1 MTFYLLLLLFFFT
14 KDEKYGQLFKILFKK
29 KNLSVQQS
37 DFISFQGTAIIF
49 AIRTSIR
56 KTKCQK
62 NNSNHNII
70 FFIIFSY
77 SFDVQSFLVS
87 LDFCFVLFFISILK
101 RGSFFFEGA
110 FTMVLL

>member
-1 MTFYLLLLLFFFT
+1 MP
-14 KDEKYGQLFKILFKK
+14 K
-29 KNLSVQQS
+29 
-37 DFISFQGTAIIF
+37 
-49 AIRTSIR
+49 
-56 KTKCQK
+56 K

-87 LDFCFVLFFISILK
+87 LDFCFVDFFFNSILK